1 MKGFKLEETAI
12 QHLAQPVGKLMKYL
26 AGSTPDST
34 GQAPAW
40 QGQLTADVLWPTLRP
55 GVLHMCHL
63 AWLLHTQ

>member
-12 QHLAQPVGKLMKYL
+12 QHPAQPVGKLMKYL

-40 QGQLTADVLWPTLRP
+40 QGQLTADVLCPASLVPSKDLVT
-55 GVLHMCHL
+55 GEHGSY
-63 AWLLHTQ
+63 